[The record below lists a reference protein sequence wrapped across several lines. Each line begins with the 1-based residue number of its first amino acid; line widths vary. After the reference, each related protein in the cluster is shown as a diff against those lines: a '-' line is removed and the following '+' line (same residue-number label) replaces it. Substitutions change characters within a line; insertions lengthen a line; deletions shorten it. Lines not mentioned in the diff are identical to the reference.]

1 MSKNVVIVSYART
14 PLGSFKG
21 ALSTVSAPHL
31 GATAIKGALEKCN
44 IDGTHVDEV
53 IM

>member
-21 ALSTVSAPHL
+21 TLSTVSAPQL
-31 GATAIKGALEKCN
+31 GAIAIKGALEKCN
-44 IDGTHVDEV
+44 LNQFLMIS
-53 IM
+53 